1 MTDSLKILV
10 VDDAQENVDLLA
22 KFLAKMGHM
31 PVVAYNGVQ
40 AVELFQ
46 SENPDLVLMD
56 VMMPEMDGY
65 EATTRIKKICGTRW
79 VPVIFLSALGQEA
92 SLVKGLEVGGD
103 DYLTK
108 PINLVVLQAK
118 IRAMQRIA
126 KLQQQIT
133 EKADELGRYHAN
145 SEEEKRV
152 ASYVMDHIVST
163 PGLRDELVKYWISP
177 AQEFSGDLVAAARTP
192 GKVLHVMLA
201 DGTGH
206 GLSAALNVMPL
217 TQVFYSMTDKG
228 FNISSIVEELN
239 HKINTLMPADRFV
252 STTMAS
258 IDTRNN
264 TIEIWNGGN
273 PPPFLINEAG
283 EILNTWES
291 RHLPIGILKRE
302 EFDSHTESYYWN
314 GSGQLFFCSDG
325 LLEAEGIDSVMFG
338 RERVVATLSNAP
350 AEDRFTAMLVALDTH
365 LAGRSAHDDVSL
377 IMVTAPAHE
386 DATPVLEEIA
396 AQSIV
401 PAQTGPSQWRLN
413 FSFGADELRYLDA
426 VPLLM
431 NIVEQIHGIKS
442 HISPVFLIVS
452 ELFTNAID
460 HGLLALDSTMKHL
473 PGGFEQYLTLRQE
486 RLETLENC
494 QVDLAVELMQQH
506 GGQPQLRI
514 HIKDSGQGFNYA
526 DLLNND
532 FNDVSNL
539 HGRGIIL
546 VRSLCSKLE
555 YLGNGNEVVAY
566 YAL

>member
-1 MTDSLKILV
+1 MSDSLKILV
-10 VDDAQENVDLLA
+10 VDDAQENVALLA

-31 PVVAYNGVQ
+31 PIVAYNGVE
-40 AVELFQ
+40 AVGLFQ
-46 SENPDLVLMD
+46 AENPDLVLMD

-65 EATTRIKKICGTRW
+65 EATARIKEICGTRW

-126 KLQQQIT
+126 RLQRQIT
-133 EKADELGRYHAN
+133 EKVDELERYHAN

-163 PGLRDELVKYWISP
+163 PGLQDELVKYWISP

-228 FNISSIVEELN
+228 FNISSIAEELN

-273 PPPFLINEAG
+273 PPPFLLNEAG
-283 EILNTWES
+283 EIINTWES
-291 RHLPIGILKRE
+291 RHLPIGILKRG
-302 EFDSHTESYYWN
+302 EFDSRTESYYWN
-314 GSGQLFFCSDG
+314 GSCQLFFCSDG
-325 LLEAEGIDSVMFG
+325 LLEAEGTDNVMFG
-338 RERVVATLSNAP
+338 RERMVATLTKAP
-350 AEDRFTAMLVALDTH
+350 AEDRFTSMLVALDAH
-365 LAGRSAHDDVSL
+365 LAGKHAHDDVSL
-377 IMVTAPAHE
+377 IMVTAPLHE
-386 DATPVLEEIA
+386 ESTAIPENA
-396 AQSIV
+396 AQPDLPIQ
-401 PAQTGPSQWRLN
+401 AGPSQWRLN
-413 FSFGADELRYLDA
+413 FSFGAEELRYLDA

-494 QVDLAVELMQQH
+494 QVDLTVELTQQ
-506 GGQPQLRI
+506 GDGQPQLCIR
-514 HIKDSGQGFNYA
+514 IKDSGPGFNYA
-526 DLLNND
+526 DLLNKD
-532 FNDVSNL
+532 MNDVSNL
-539 HGRGIIL
+539 HGRGITL
-546 VRSLCSKLE
+546 VRSLCAKLE
-555 YLGNGNEVVAY
+555 YLGNGNEVVAC

>member
-1 MTDSLKILV
+1 MNDSLKILIA
-10 VDDAQENVDLLA
+10 DDAQENVALLA
-22 KFLAKMGHM
+22 KFLAKLGHM
-31 PVVAYNGVQ
+31 PIVAYNGVQ

-46 SENPDLVLMD
+46 AENPDLVLMD
-56 VMMPEMDGY
+56 VMMPAMDGY
-65 EATTRIKKICGTRW
+65 EATARIKEICGTRW
-79 VPVIFLSALGQEA
+79 VPVIFLSALGQEV

-126 KLQQQIT
+126 VLQQQIT
-133 EKADELGRYHAN
+133 EKADELGRYHDN

-163 PGLRDELVKYWISP
+163 PGLQDELVKYWISP

-291 RHLPIGILKRE
+291 RHLPVGILKRE
-302 EFDSHTESYYWN
+302 EFDSRTESYYWN

-325 LLEAEGIDSVMFG
+325 LLEAEGADNAMFG
-338 RERVVATLSNAP
+338 RERVVATLSNAS
-350 AEDRFTAMLVALDTH
+350 AEDRFTAMLVALDSH

-377 IMVTAPAHE
+377 IMVTAPSQEEASP
-386 DATPVLEEIA
+386 APEIA
-396 AQSIV
+396 AQ
-401 PAQTGPSQWRLN
+401 PAAAQTEPSQWRLC
-413 FSFGADELRYLDA
+413 FSFGAKELRYLDT

-431 NIVEQIHGIKS
+431 NIVEQIQGIKS

-460 HGLLALDSTMKHL
+460 HGLLGLDSTMKHL
-473 PGGFEQYLTLRQE
+473 PGGFEQYMLLRQE
-486 RLETLENC
+486 RLETLDNSKI
-494 QVDLAVELMQQH
+494 DLAVELVKQN
-506 GGQPQLRI
+506 GGQAQLRI
-514 HIKDSGQGFNYA
+514 HIQDSGPGFNYV

-532 FNDVSNL
+532 LNDVSNL
-539 HGRGIIL
+539 HGRGITL
-546 VRSLCSKLE
+546 VRSLCTKLE